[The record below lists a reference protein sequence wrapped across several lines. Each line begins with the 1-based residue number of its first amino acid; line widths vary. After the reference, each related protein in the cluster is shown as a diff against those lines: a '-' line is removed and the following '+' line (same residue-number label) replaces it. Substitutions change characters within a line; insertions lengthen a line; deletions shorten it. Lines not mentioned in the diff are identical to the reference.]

1 MRPYCAPTAQDSRS
15 SSLPAKLEFFNI
27 ITILF
32 LNPAA
37 ATPRLAALPRPNLP
51 TTDELDEIHE
61 PTNPLSQ
68 RQQRLQPLTPQPQ
81 SRPSSSSRSARTLRR
96 TPRLEAHSRTNVAGP
111 EGQSPTAQFAK
122 PAAPL
127 YPRDWPYSQSLEGS
141 NTAASSTQS
150 LLSSYWPKRTTRISK
165 YTANAIRYALEAVR
179 ADPEGSHPLIEGDKR
194 TRGTPK
200 PFTPDNVELNAS
212 MSDLAAGVSN
222 GRTQN
227 GGSRAT
233 VPAPFAGGDR
243 VRTPTDI
250 MRERRDREAR
260 KKAENERRQREQDEE
275 EQRRIQEEQ
284 QMEKDRMAATAGVA
298 QSGEGTSYRRSGGE
312 ARRSVIEPTTH
323 ETIER
328 KSGDRG
334 SGGSTRANITS
345 TTQPAVYTPSN
356 GRIEKPPAIA
366 PDDGAGAS
374 SFPQHRTRPRGAT
387 LSTGQPRPVEAKPR
401 QTPRAV
407 SAATAATG
415 GQKEYK
421 NASINATAW
430 TSQPRLDRGTAP
442 PGQSHPA
449 HDSTSGSQQRSTT
462 SSFPHAFERWETLS
476 SHWEGLISFWIRRLE
491 QNKDDL
497 DREPLNQ
504 QMARQV
510 TDLGAAGANLFLA
523 VVELQRLRAS
533 SERKFQR
540 WFFETRTEQER
551 FRESQSKFEQRIQE
565 ERSAATNAHADLSRI
580 QKERDA
586 VISQRKT
593 AEVLVREKNRELS
606 IAKEEA
612 RRAWEELGRRE
623 QEERD
628 RTLSLKKGQATSV
641 GGVHVVPMVQGGS
654 TNRTK
659 REDLGA
665 GAVPLQ
671 SAQTESPMDDEPG
684 YTTYDP
690 ARSET
695 DTDPFTEGGR
705 VNHPQGVRPDFDRP
719 LQSNATSQPHQQT
732 SNTSAAAVQAAR
744 TATSSG
750 PQQSNSQTRT
760 TPASSAPSGGTYL
773 NYRPDGAAPMPTQA
787 SSSSFY
793 QHEGSSLHGPEF
805 TSLQGQPRA
814 SEGDERSYVP
824 SVGDTLSE
832 EDYDL
837 DENGEIQRDAH
848 GHPILGRRG
857 PGSED
862 SDEYD
867 VQEQLDR
874 ERMYG
879 RSYGSGIA
887 GVEYGSGPP
896 AAPGR
901 QAPSAP
907 DYSGSGFGAG
917 WEALPRHHHPTRLS
931 DVLEEDE
938 RSRAT
943 PSRASR

>member
-1 MRPYCAPTAQDSRS
+1 M
-15 SSLPAKLEFFNI
+15 
-27 ITILF
+27 
-32 LNPAA
+32 
-37 ATPRLAALPRPNLP
+37 
-51 TTDELDEIHE
+51 
-61 PTNPLSQ
+61 
-68 RQQRLQPLTPQPQ
+68 
-81 SRPSSSSRSARTLRR
+81 
-96 TPRLEAHSRTNVAGP
+96 
-111 EGQSPTAQFAK
+111 
-122 PAAPL
+122 
-127 YPRDWPYSQSLEGS
+127 
-141 NTAASSTQS
+141 
-150 LLSSYWPKRTTRISK
+150 
-165 YTANAIRYALEAVR
+165 
-179 ADPEGSHPLIEGDKR
+179 IEGER
-194 TRGTPK
+194 PPRWTPK
-200 PFTPDNVELNAS
+200 PFTPDNIELNAS
-212 MSDLAAGVSN
+212 MSDLTFGVSN

-227 GGSRAT
+227 GGSRAA
-233 VPAPFAGGDR
+233 VPVPFAGGDR

-260 KKAENERRQREQDEE
+260 RKAESERRQREQDKE

-284 QMEKDRMAATAGVA
+284 QREQDRMADTAGVA
-298 QSGEGTSYRRSGGE
+298 QGGEGTSYRRSGGA
-312 ARRSVIEPTTH
+312 ARRSTVDPTSQ
-323 ETIER
+323 ELSER
-328 KSGDRG
+328 GPGDRG
-334 SGGSTRANITS
+334 SQGSTRADIPS

-356 GRIEKPPAIA
+356 GRSEKPSAIA
-366 PDDGAGAS
+366 LDDGAVAS
-374 SFPQHRTRPRGAT
+374 SVAQPRTRPRGT
-387 LSTGQPRPVEAKPR
+387 TVSTVQTKPVEAKPR

-407 SAATAATG
+407 SAAAAAAG

-421 NASINATAW
+421 NASVNATAG

-442 PGQSHPA
+442 TGQSQPA
-449 HDSTSGSQQRSTT
+449 QDSTSGSQQRSTS

-476 SHWEGLISFWIRRLE
+476 SHWEGLTSFWIHRLE

-510 TDLGAAGANLFLA
+510 TDLSAAGANLFHA

-540 WFFETRTEQER
+540 WFFETRAEQER
-551 FRESQSKFEQRIQE
+551 FRENQSKFEQRLQE

-586 VISQRKT
+586 AISQRKT
-593 AEVLVREKNRELS
+593 AETLVREKNRELS
-606 IAKEEA
+606 ITKEEA
-612 RRAWEELGRRE
+612 RRAWEELGRRV

-628 RTLSLKKGQATSV
+628 RTLSLKSGQATTV

-654 TNRTK
+654 TNRTTT
-659 REDLGA
+659 RDGPNAGA
-665 GAVPLQ
+665 GAIPSQ
-671 SAQTESPMDDEPG
+671 SAQIESPTDDEPG

-705 VNHPQGVRPDFDRP
+705 VNLPQGVLSDVDRP

-732 SNTSAAAVQAAR
+732 SNTSAAAIQASL

-773 NYRPDGAAPMPTQA
+773 NYRPEGSAPTTTQA
-787 SSSSFY
+787 GSSSFY
-793 QHEGSSLHGPEF
+793 QHEGTSLHGPEF
-805 TSLQGQPRA
+805 TSLQGQPPI

-867 VQEQLDR
+867 VQDQLDR

-879 RSYGSGIA
+879 RNYGSGTA

-896 AAPGR
+896 AGSGR
-901 QAPSAP
+901 QASTAP

-943 PSRASR
+943 PSRASQNSRGMR

>member
-1 MRPYCAPTAQDSRS
+1 
-15 SSLPAKLEFFNI
+15 
-27 ITILF
+27 
-32 LNPAA
+32 
-37 ATPRLAALPRPNLP
+37 
-51 TTDELDEIHE
+51 
-61 PTNPLSQ
+61 
-68 RQQRLQPLTPQPQ
+68 
-81 SRPSSSSRSARTLRR
+81 
-96 TPRLEAHSRTNVAGP
+96 
-111 EGQSPTAQFAK
+111 
-122 PAAPL
+122 
-127 YPRDWPYSQSLEGS
+127 
-141 NTAASSTQS
+141 
-150 LLSSYWPKRTTRISK
+150 
-165 YTANAIRYALEAVR
+165 
-179 ADPEGSHPLIEGDKR
+179 
-194 TRGTPK
+194 
-200 PFTPDNVELNAS
+200 

-227 GGSRAT
+227 GGSRAA
-233 VPAPFAGGDR
+233 VPVPFAGGDR

-260 KKAENERRQREQDEE
+260 KKAESERRQREQDEE
-275 EQRRIQEEQ
+275 EQQRIQDD
-284 QMEKDRMAATAGVA
+284 KPLAATAGVA
-298 QSGEGTSYRRSGGE
+298 QSGEGTSNRRSGG
-312 ARRSVIEPTTH
+312 AIRRSTVESTPK
-323 ETIER
+323 ETSER
-328 KSGDRG
+328 RSGDRG
-334 SGGSTRANITS
+334 SGGSTRANIAS
-345 TTQPAVYTPSN
+345 TTQPAVYAPSN
-356 GRIEKPPAIA
+356 GRAEKSSAIA
-366 PDDGAGAS
+366 PDDGAGVS
-374 SFPQHRTRPRGAT
+374 SVPQPRARPRGAT
-387 LSTGQPRPVEAKPR
+387 LSTGQPRPVDGKPR
-401 QTPRAV
+401 LTPRAV
-407 SAATAATG
+407 SVAAPATI

-421 NASINATAW
+421 DTSINATAG
-430 TSQPRLDRGTAP
+430 TSQLRLDRGTAP
-442 PGQSHPA
+442 PGQSQPA
-449 HDSTSGSQQRSTT
+449 QDSTSGSQQRSTT

-476 SHWEGLISFWIRRLE
+476 SHWEGLTSFWIHRLA

-510 TDLGAAGANLFLA
+510 TDLSAAGANLFHA

-540 WFFETRTEQER
+540 WFFETRAEQER
-551 FRESQSKFEQRIQE
+551 FRENQSKFEQRIQE
-565 ERSAATNAHADLSRI
+565 ERSAATNAQADLSRI

-586 VISQRKT
+586 AISQRMT

-628 RTLSLKKGQATSV
+628 RTLLLKKGQATSV
-641 GGVHVVPMVQGGS
+641 GGVHVVPIVQGGS
-654 TNRTK
+654 TNRPATTDDPGPGSIPS
-659 REDLGA
+659 R
-665 GAVPLQ
+665 
-671 SAQTESPMDDEPG
+671 SAAIESPTDDEPG

-705 VNHPQGVRPDFDRP
+705 VNLPQGVRPEVDRP
-719 LQSNATSQPHQQT
+719 LQSNATSQSYQQT

-750 PQQSNSQTRT
+750 PQQSSTQART

-773 NYRPDGAAPMPTQA
+773 NYRPEGSAPITTQA
-787 SSSSFY
+787 GSSSFY
-793 QHEGSSLHGPEF
+793 QHEGTSLHGPDF
-805 TSLQGQPRA
+805 TSLQGQPRI

-824 SVGDTLSE
+824 SVGGTLSE

-837 DENGEIQRDAH
+837 DENGEIQRDAQ

-862 SDEYD
+862 SDEFD

-874 ERMYG
+874 ERMYH

-901 QAPSAP
+901 QESSAP

-943 PSRASR
+943 PSRASQNSRGMR

>member
-1 MRPYCAPTAQDSRS
+1 
-15 SSLPAKLEFFNI
+15 
-27 ITILF
+27 
-32 LNPAA
+32 
-37 ATPRLAALPRPNLP
+37 
-51 TTDELDEIHE
+51 
-61 PTNPLSQ
+61 
-68 RQQRLQPLTPQPQ
+68 
-81 SRPSSSSRSARTLRR
+81 
-96 TPRLEAHSRTNVAGP
+96 
-111 EGQSPTAQFAK
+111 
-122 PAAPL
+122 
-127 YPRDWPYSQSLEGS
+127 
-141 NTAASSTQS
+141 
-150 LLSSYWPKRTTRISK
+150 
-165 YTANAIRYALEAVR
+165 
-179 ADPEGSHPLIEGDKR
+179 
-194 TRGTPK
+194 
-200 PFTPDNVELNAS
+200 
-212 MSDLAAGVSN
+212 MSDLAPGVSN

-227 GGSRAT
+227 GGSRSA
-233 VPAPFAGGDR
+233 VPVPFAGGDR

-260 KKAENERRQREQDEE
+260 KKAESDRRQREQEEE
-275 EQRRIQEEQ
+275 EQRRIQDEQ
-284 QMEKDRMAATAGVA
+284 QSEQDRMAATAGVA
-298 QSGEGTSYRRSGGE
+298 QSGEGTSYRRSGGA
-312 ARRSVIEPTTH
+312 ARRSTVEPPPQ
-323 ETIER
+323 ETSER
-328 KSGDRG
+328 RSGDRG
-334 SGGSTRANITS
+334 SGGSTKANITS
-345 TTQPAVYTPSN
+345 TTQPAVYAPSN
-356 GRIEKPPAIA
+356 GRAEKPSAIV
-366 PDDGAGAS
+366 PDDGAGVS
-374 SFPQHRTRPRGAT
+374 SVPQPRTRPRGAT
-387 LSTGQPRPVEAKPR
+387 LSTGQPRPVDAKPR

-407 SAATAATG
+407 SAAAAAAS

-421 NASINATAW
+421 NASVNATAG
-430 TSQPRLDRGTAP
+430 TSQLRLDRGTAP
-442 PGQSHPA
+442 PSQSQPA
-449 HDSTSGSQQRSTT
+449 QDSTSGSQQRSTT

-476 SHWEGLISFWIRRLE
+476 SHWEGLTSFWIHRLE

-510 TDLGAAGANLFLA
+510 TDLSAAGANLFHA

-540 WFFETRTEQER
+540 WFFETRAEQER
-551 FRESQSKFEQRIQE
+551 FRENQSKFEQRIQE

-580 QKERDA
+580 QKERDTA
-586 VISQRKT
+586 ISQRKT
-593 AEVLVREKNRELS
+593 ADILVREKNRELS

-628 RTLSLKKGQATSV
+628 RTLSLKKGLATSV

-654 TNRTK
+654 TNRPAT
-659 REDLGA
+659 REGPGA
-665 GAVPLQ
+665 DSGTTR
-671 SAQTESPMDDEPG
+671 SARIDSPTDDEPG

-705 VNHPQGVRPDFDRP
+705 VNLSQGIRSEVDRP
-719 LQSNATSQPHQQT
+719 LQSNATSQYQQT
-732 SNTSAAAVQAAR
+732 SNTSSAAVQAAR

-750 PQQSNSQTRT
+750 PQQSNPQTT
-760 TPASSAPSGGTYL
+760 TMPPPSAPSGGTYL
-773 NYRPDGAAPMPTQA
+773 NYRPEGSAITTTQA
-787 SSSSFY
+787 GPPSFY
-793 QHEGSSLHGPEF
+793 QHEGTSLHGPDF
-805 TSLQGQPRA
+805 TSLHGQPRV

-867 VQEQLDR
+867 IQEQLDR

-901 QAPSAP
+901 QEPSAP

-943 PSRASR
+943 PSRASQNSRGMR

>member
-1 MRPYCAPTAQDSRS
+1 M
-15 SSLPAKLEFFNI
+15 
-27 ITILF
+27 
-32 LNPAA
+32 
-37 ATPRLAALPRPNLP
+37 ATLLRLSIPS
-51 TTDELDEIHE
+51 TDEPYEIHE
-61 PTNPLSQ
+61 STDPLLQ
-68 RQQRLQPLTPQPQ
+68 RQQRQQSLSQQPQ
-81 SRPSSSSRSARTLRR
+81 SQPSSSSGSAPTLRR
-96 TPRLEAHSRTNVAGP
+96 TPRLEPRNRNLIAAEQDN
-111 EGQSPTAQFAK
+111 QSSKARFANR
-122 PAAPL
+122 AAPP
-127 YPRDWPYSQSLEGS
+127 YPRDLPYSQSLEDS

-179 ADPEGSHPLIEGDKR
+179 ADPEGLHPVIEGDER
-194 TRGTPK
+194 QRWTPRS
-200 PFTPDNVELNAS
+200 FTTDNVELTAS

-227 GGSRAT
+227 GGSPAA
-233 VPAPFAGGDR
+233 VPVPFAGGDR

-260 KKAENERRQREQDEE
+260 KKAESERRQREQDEE
-275 EQRRIQEEQ
+275 EQRRRDEEEQ
-284 QMEKDRMAATAGVA
+284 QLEPDRMAAAAGVVP
-298 QSGEGTSYRRSGGE
+298 SGEGTSHRKSGGGA
-312 ARRSVIEPTTH
+312 ARRSVVDPIPPE
-323 ETIER
+323 ISER
-328 KSGDRG
+328 RTGDRG
-334 SGGSTRANITS
+334 SGGSSRAPVPS
-345 TTQPAVYTPSN
+345 TAQPAVYAPSN
-356 GRIEKPPAIA
+356 GQSSKLPANA
-366 PDDGAGAS
+366 PDDGAGVS
-374 SFPQHRTRPRGAT
+374 NIPQPRTRPRGVSA
-387 LSTGQPRPVEAKPR
+387 GQPRPVEAKLR

-407 SAATAATG
+407 SAAAAAAS
-415 GQKEYK
+415 GQKEIR
-421 NASINATAW
+421 NVSVNATAG
-430 TSQPRLDRGTAP
+430 TSQKQLDRGTAP
-442 PGQSHPA
+442 PGQSQPA
-449 HDSTSGSQQRSTT
+449 QDSTSGSQQRSTT

-476 SHWEGLISFWIRRLE
+476 SHWEGLTSFWIRRLE

-510 TDLGAAGANLFLA
+510 TDLSAAGANLFHA

-540 WFFETRTEQER
+540 WFFETRAEQER
-551 FRESQSKFEQRIQE
+551 FRENQSKFEQRIQE
-565 ERSAATNAHADLSRI
+565 ERSTATNAHANLSRI

-586 VISQRKT
+586 AISQRKT

-628 RTLSLKKGQATSV
+628 RTLSLKKGLATII

-654 TNRTK
+654 THRPAA
-659 REDLGA
+659 REGPGA
-665 GAVPLQ
+665 GSNPSR
-671 SAQTESPMDDEPG
+671 SAHIESPTEDEPG

-705 VNHPQGVRPDFDRP
+705 VSHPQSSEVDRS
-719 LQSNATSQPHQQT
+719 LQPNATSQPYQQT
-732 SNTSAAAVQAAR
+732 SNTSTATVQAAQ

-750 PQQSNSQTRT
+750 AQQSNAQTRA
-760 TPASSAPSGGTYL
+760 TPASSAQSGGTYL
-773 NYRPDGAAPMPTQA
+773 NYRPEGSAPITTQA
-787 SSSSFY
+787 GSSSFY
-793 QHEGSSLHGPEF
+793 QHEGTSLHGPEF
-805 TSLQGQPRA
+805 TSLHGQPRV

-887 GVEYGSGPP
+887 GVEYGPGPP

-901 QAPSAP
+901 QESSGP

-943 PSRASR
+943 PSRASQNSRGMR

>member
-1 MRPYCAPTAQDSRS
+1 
-15 SSLPAKLEFFNI
+15 
-27 ITILF
+27 
-32 LNPAA
+32 
-37 ATPRLAALPRPNLP
+37 
-51 TTDELDEIHE
+51 
-61 PTNPLSQ
+61 
-68 RQQRLQPLTPQPQ
+68 
-81 SRPSSSSRSARTLRR
+81 
-96 TPRLEAHSRTNVAGP
+96 
-111 EGQSPTAQFAK
+111 
-122 PAAPL
+122 
-127 YPRDWPYSQSLEGS
+127 
-141 NTAASSTQS
+141 
-150 LLSSYWPKRTTRISK
+150 
-165 YTANAIRYALEAVR
+165 
-179 ADPEGSHPLIEGDKR
+179 
-194 TRGTPK
+194 
-200 PFTPDNVELNAS
+200 
-212 MSDLAAGVSN
+212 MSDLAAGVGN

-227 GGSRAT
+227 GGSRAA
-233 VPAPFAGGDR
+233 VPVPFAGGDR
-243 VRTPTDI
+243 VRTPTEVL
-250 MRERRDREAR
+250 RERNNREAR
-260 KKAENERRQREQDEE
+260 KKAESERQQRERDEE

-284 QMEKDRMAATAGVA
+284 KLEQDRMVATAGVA
-298 QSGEGTSYRRSGGE
+298 QSGEGTTYRRSGGA
-312 ARRSVIEPTTH
+312 ARRSTAEPTPQ
-323 ETIER
+323 EISER
-328 KSGDRG
+328 RSGERG
-334 SGGSTRANITS
+334 SGGSTRAAMPS
-345 TTQPAVYTPSN
+345 TTQPAVYAPSN
-356 GRIEKPPAIA
+356 GRSEKPSAMA
-366 PDDGAGAS
+366 QDEGAGVS
-374 SFPQHRTRPRGAT
+374 SVPQPKTRPRGAT

-407 SAATAATG
+407 SAAAAAAG

-421 NASINATAW
+421 NASVNATAG
-430 TSQPRLDRGTAP
+430 TSQLRLDRGIAP
-442 PGQSHPA
+442 PGQSQPA
-449 HDSTSGSQQRSTT
+449 QDSTSGSQQRSTT

-476 SHWEGLISFWIRRLE
+476 SHWEGLTSFWIRRLE

-510 TDLGAAGANLFLA
+510 TDLSAAGANLFHA

-540 WFFETRTEQER
+540 WFFETRAEQER
-551 FRESQSKFEQRIQE
+551 FRENQSKFEQRIQE
-565 ERSAATNAHADLSRI
+565 ERSAATNAHADLARL

-586 VISQRKT
+586 AISQRKT
-593 AEVLVREKNRELS
+593 AEILVREKNRELS

-628 RTLSLKKGQATSV
+628 RTLSLKKGLATSV

-654 TNRTK
+654 ANRPTT
-659 REDLGA
+659 REGTGA
-665 GAVPLQ
+665 GSNPTR
-671 SAQTESPMDDEPG
+671 SANIESPTDDEPG
-684 YTTYDP
+684 YTTYDA

-705 VNHPQGVRPDFDRP
+705 VSNPQSIRPEVDRS
-719 LQSNATSQPHQQT
+719 LQPNAMSQSYQQSSNL
-732 SNTSAAAVQAAR
+732 SAPTVQAAR

-750 PQQSNSQTRT
+750 AQQSNAQTRT
-760 TPASSAPSGGTYL
+760 TPASSTPSGGTYL
-773 NYRPDGAAPMPTQA
+773 NYRPEGSGPITTQA
-787 SSSSFY
+787 GSSSFY
-793 QHEGSSLHGPEF
+793 QHEGTSLHGAEF
-805 TSLQGQPRA
+805 TSLQGLPRV
-814 SEGDERSYVP
+814 SEGDEHSYVP

-848 GHPILGRRG
+848 GRPILGRRG
-857 PGSED
+857 PASED

-901 QAPSAP
+901 QESSAP

-943 PSRASR
+943 PSRASQNSRGVR

>member
-1 MRPYCAPTAQDSRS
+1 
-15 SSLPAKLEFFNI
+15 
-27 ITILF
+27 
-32 LNPAA
+32 
-37 ATPRLAALPRPNLP
+37 
-51 TTDELDEIHE
+51 
-61 PTNPLSQ
+61 
-68 RQQRLQPLTPQPQ
+68 
-81 SRPSSSSRSARTLRR
+81 
-96 TPRLEAHSRTNVAGP
+96 
-111 EGQSPTAQFAK
+111 
-122 PAAPL
+122 
-127 YPRDWPYSQSLEGS
+127 
-141 NTAASSTQS
+141 
-150 LLSSYWPKRTTRISK
+150 
-165 YTANAIRYALEAVR
+165 
-179 ADPEGSHPLIEGDKR
+179 
-194 TRGTPK
+194 
-200 PFTPDNVELNAS
+200 
-212 MSDLAAGVSN
+212 MSDLALGVSN

-227 GGSRAT
+227 GGSRSA
-233 VPAPFAGGDR
+233 VPVPFAGGDR

-260 KKAENERRQREQDEE
+260 RKAESDRRQREQEE
-275 EQRRIQEEQ
+275 EQQRRIQEEQ
-284 QMEKDRMAATAGVA
+284 QSEQDRIAATAGVA
-298 QSGEGTSYRRSGGE
+298 QSGEGTSYRRSGG
-312 ARRSVIEPTTH
+312 AVRRSAVEPLPQDTS
-323 ETIER
+323 ER
-328 KSGDRG
+328 RSGDRG

-345 TTQPAVYTPSN
+345 TTQPAVYAPSN
-356 GRIEKPPAIA
+356 GRGEKPSASV
-366 PDDGAGAS
+366 PDDAAGLS
-374 SFPQHRTRPRGAT
+374 SVSQLRTRPRGAT
-387 LSTGQPRPVEAKPR
+387 STGQPRPADAKPR

-407 SAATAATG
+407 SAAAAAAS
-415 GQKEYK
+415 GQKDK
-421 NASINATAW
+421 NASINATAG
-430 TSQPRLDRGTAP
+430 TSQLRLDRGNAP
-442 PGQSHPA
+442 PGQSQPA
-449 HDSTSGSQQRSTT
+449 QDSTSGSQQRSTT

-476 SHWEGLISFWIRRLE
+476 SHWEGLTSFWIRRLE

-510 TDLGAAGANLFLA
+510 TDLSAAGANLFHA

-540 WFFETRTEQER
+540 WFFETRAEQER
-551 FRESQSKFEQRIQE
+551 FRENQSKFEQRIQE

-580 QKERDA
+580 QKERDTA
-586 VISQRKT
+586 ISQRKT
-593 AEVLVREKNRELS
+593 ADILVREKNRELS

-628 RTLSLKKGQATSV
+628 RTLSLKKGLATSV

-654 TNRTK
+654 TNRPAT
-659 REDLGA
+659 REGLGA
-665 GAVPLQ
+665 DSVATR
-671 SAQTESPMDDEPG
+671 SARIDSPTDDDPG

-695 DTDPFTEGGR
+695 DTDPFTEGSR
-705 VNHPQGVRPDFDRP
+705 VNLPQGIRPEVDRP
-719 LQSNATSQPHQQT
+719 SQSNATPQHQQT
-732 SNTSAAAVQAAR
+732 SNTSAAAVQAGR

-750 PQQSNSQTRT
+750 AQQSNTQIT
-760 TPASSAPSGGTYL
+760 TMPASSALSGGTYL
-773 NYRPDGAAPMPTQA
+773 NYRPEGSATTMTQA
-787 SSSSFY
+787 GTPSFY
-793 QHEGSSLHGPEF
+793 QHEGTSLHGPEF
-805 TSLQGQPRA
+805 TSLHGQPRV
-814 SEGDERSYVP
+814 SEGDERSYVQ

-837 DENGEIQRDAH
+837 DENGEVQRDAH
-848 GHPILGRRG
+848 GHPVLGRRG

-867 VQEQLDR
+867 IQEQLDR

-901 QAPSAP
+901 QESSGP

-943 PSRASR
+943 PSRASQNSRGVR

>member
-1 MRPYCAPTAQDSRS
+1 
-15 SSLPAKLEFFNI
+15 
-27 ITILF
+27 
-32 LNPAA
+32 
-37 ATPRLAALPRPNLP
+37 
-51 TTDELDEIHE
+51 
-61 PTNPLSQ
+61 
-68 RQQRLQPLTPQPQ
+68 
-81 SRPSSSSRSARTLRR
+81 
-96 TPRLEAHSRTNVAGP
+96 
-111 EGQSPTAQFAK
+111 
-122 PAAPL
+122 
-127 YPRDWPYSQSLEGS
+127 
-141 NTAASSTQS
+141 
-150 LLSSYWPKRTTRISK
+150 
-165 YTANAIRYALEAVR
+165 
-179 ADPEGSHPLIEGDKR
+179 
-194 TRGTPK
+194 
-200 PFTPDNVELNAS
+200 

-227 GGSRAT
+227 GGSRAA
-233 VPAPFAGGDR
+233 VPVPFAGGDR

-260 KKAENERRQREQDEE
+260 KKAESERRQREQDEE

-284 QMEKDRMAATAGVA
+284 QLDQERVAATAGVA
-298 QSGEGTSYRRSGGE
+298 QSGEGTSYRRSGGGV
-312 ARRSVIEPTTH
+312 RRSTVDPTPQ
-323 ETIER
+323 ETSER
-328 KSGDRG
+328 RQGDRG
-334 SGGSTRANITS
+334 SGGSTRANIPS
-345 TTQPAVYTPSN
+345 TTQPAVYAPSN
-356 GRIEKPPAIA
+356 GRVEKSSVIP
-366 PDDGAGAS
+366 PDDGAGIS
-374 SFPQHRTRPRGAT
+374 SVSQPRTRPRGAT
-387 LSTGQPRPVEAKPR
+387 LSAGQPRPVEAKPR

-407 SAATAATG
+407 SAAAAAAG
-415 GQKEYK
+415 GQKELK
-421 NASINATAW
+421 NTSVNATAG
-430 TSQPRLDRGTAP
+430 TSQPRMDRVTAP
-442 PGQSHPA
+442 PAQSHPA
-449 HDSTSGSQQRSTT
+449 QDSTSGSQQRSTA

-476 SHWEGLISFWIRRLE
+476 SHWEGLTSFWIHRLE

-510 TDLGAAGANLFLA
+510 TDLSAAGANLFHA

-540 WFFETRTEQER
+540 WFFETRAEQER
-551 FRESQSKFEQRIQE
+551 FRENQSKFEQRIQE

-586 VISQRKT
+586 AISQRKT
-593 AEVLVREKNRELS
+593 AEILVREKNRELS

-641 GGVHVVPMVQGGS
+641 GGVHVVPMVQGS
-654 TNRTK
+654 TNRPAT
-659 REDLGA
+659 REGPGA
-665 GAVPLQ
+665 DPIPSR
-671 SAQTESPMDDEPG
+671 SAHIESPDDEQG

-705 VNHPQGVRPDFDRP
+705 VNLPQGVRPEVDRP
-719 LQSNATSQPHQQT
+719 LQSNAASHRDQQT

-750 PQQSNSQTRT
+750 PQRSNSQTRT

-773 NYRPDGAAPMPTQA
+773 NYRPEGSVPITTQA
-787 SSSSFY
+787 GSSSFY
-793 QHEGSSLHGPEF
+793 QHEGTSLHGPEF
-805 TSLQGQPRA
+805 TALQGQPRV

-832 EDYDL
+832 EEYDL
-837 DENGEIQRDAH
+837 DENSEIQRDAH
-848 GHPILGRRG
+848 GRPIPGRRG

-901 QAPSAP
+901 QESSAP
-907 DYSGSGFGAG
+907 DYSGTSFGAG

-943 PSRASR
+943 PSRASQR

>member
-1 MRPYCAPTAQDSRS
+1 
-15 SSLPAKLEFFNI
+15 
-27 ITILF
+27 
-32 LNPAA
+32 
-37 ATPRLAALPRPNLP
+37 
-51 TTDELDEIHE
+51 
-61 PTNPLSQ
+61 
-68 RQQRLQPLTPQPQ
+68 
-81 SRPSSSSRSARTLRR
+81 
-96 TPRLEAHSRTNVAGP
+96 
-111 EGQSPTAQFAK
+111 
-122 PAAPL
+122 
-127 YPRDWPYSQSLEGS
+127 
-141 NTAASSTQS
+141 
-150 LLSSYWPKRTTRISK
+150 
-165 YTANAIRYALEAVR
+165 
-179 ADPEGSHPLIEGDKR
+179 
-194 TRGTPK
+194 
-200 PFTPDNVELNAS
+200 
-212 MSDLAAGVSN
+212 MSDLAPGVSN

-227 GGSRAT
+227 GESRSAIP
-233 VPAPFAGGDR
+233 VPFAGGDR

-260 KKAENERRQREQDEE
+260 RKAESDRRQREQEEE

-284 QMEKDRMAATAGVA
+284 QSEQDRMAATAGVA
-298 QSGEGTSYRRSGGE
+298 QNVEGSSYRRSGG
-312 ARRSVIEPTTH
+312 AVRRSTIEPTPL
-323 ETIER
+323 ETSER
-328 KSGDRG
+328 RSGDRG

-345 TTQPAVYTPSN
+345 ATQPAVYAPSN
-356 GRIEKPPAIA
+356 GRSEKPSAIV
-366 PDDGAGAS
+366 PDDGAGVS
-374 SFPQHRTRPRGAT
+374 SAPQPRTRPRGAT
-387 LSTGQPRPVEAKPR
+387 VSTGQPRPVDAKPR

-407 SAATAATG
+407 SAAAAAAS

-421 NASINATAW
+421 NALTNATAG
-430 TSQPRLDRGTAP
+430 TSQLRLDRGTAG
-442 PGQSHPA
+442 PGQSQPA
-449 HDSTSGSQQRSTT
+449 QDSTSGSQQRSTT

-476 SHWEGLISFWIRRLE
+476 SHWEGLTSFWIRRLE
-491 QNKDDL
+491 QNKDAL

-510 TDLGAAGANLFLA
+510 TDLAAAGANLFLA

-540 WFFETRTEQER
+540 WFFETRAEQER
-551 FRESQSKFEQRIQE
+551 FRENQGKFEQRIQE

-586 VISQRKT
+586 AIAQRKT
-593 AEVLVREKNRELS
+593 AEILVREKNRELS

-628 RTLSLKKGQATSV
+628 RTSSLKKGLATSV

-654 TNRTK
+654 TNRPAT
-659 REDLGA
+659 RDPGA
-665 GAVPLQ
+665 DTVTTR
-671 SAQTESPMDDEPG
+671 SARIESPTDDEPG

-705 VNHPQGVRPDFDRP
+705 VNLPQGIRPEVDRP
-719 LQSNATSQPHQQT
+719 LQSNATSQYQQT
-732 SNTSAAAVQAAR
+732 SDTSTAAAQAAR

-750 PQQSNSQTRT
+750 PQQSNPQTT
-760 TPASSAPSGGTYL
+760 TMPASSAPSGGTYL
-773 NYRPDGAAPMPTQA
+773 NYRPERSATTTTQA
-787 SSSSFY
+787 GTSSFY
-793 QHEGSSLHGPEF
+793 QHEGTSLHGPEF
-805 TSLQGQPRA
+805 TSLHGQPRV

-896 AAPGR
+896 AASGR
-901 QAPSAP
+901 QESSAP
-907 DYSGSGFGAG
+907 DYSGTGFGAG

-943 PSRASR
+943 PSRASQNSRGMR

>member
-1 MRPYCAPTAQDSRS
+1 M
-15 SSLPAKLEFFNI
+15 
-27 ITILF
+27 
-32 LNPAA
+32 
-37 ATPRLAALPRPNLP
+37 AALPRPNLS
-51 TTDELDEIHE
+51 TTDELYEISE
-61 PTNPLSQ
+61 FTNPTPQ
-68 RQQRLQPLTPQPQ
+68 RQQRQQPLSQPSQ
-81 SRPSSSSRSARTLRR
+81 PRPSSSSGSTHILRR
-96 TPRLEAHSRTNVAGP
+96 TPRLEPRSRTPIVAA
-111 EGQSPTAQFAK
+111 EQKGQNSAV
-122 PAAPL
+122 PL
-127 YPRDWPYSQSLEGS
+127 YIRDWPYSQSVEGS
-141 NTAASSTQS
+141 ATPASSTQS
-150 LLSSYWPKRTTRISK
+150 LLSPYWPKRTTRISK
-165 YTANAIRYALEAVR
+165 HTANAIRYALEAVR

-194 TRGTPK
+194 PRWIPK
-200 PFTPDNVELNAS
+200 PFTPDNVELAAS
-212 MSDLAAGVSN
+212 MSDSAAGVSN

-227 GGSRAT
+227 GGSRAA
-233 VPAPFAGGDR
+233 VPVPFAGGDR

-260 KKAENERRQREQDEE
+260 RKAESERRQREQDEE
-275 EQRRIQEEQ
+275 EQRRVQEEQ
-284 QMEKDRMAATAGVA
+284 QLEQDKLAATAGVA
-298 QSGEGTSYRRSGGE
+298 QSVEGPSYRRAGK
-312 ARRSVIEPTTH
+312 ARRSTGEATAQGTN
-323 ETIER
+323 ER
-328 KSGDRG
+328 RPGERG
-334 SGGSTRANITS
+334 SGGITTANIS
-345 TTQPAVYTPSN
+345 SIAQPKVYEPSN
-356 GRIEKPPAIA
+356 GRVEKPSVVA
-366 PDDGAGAS
+366 PDEGAS
-374 SFPQHRTRPRGAT
+374 SVPQPKTRPREAT
-387 LSTGQPRPVEAKPR
+387 TSTLTGQPRPVEAKSR
-401 QTPRAV
+401 QTPRAFSGPAAV
-407 SAATAATG
+407 PSGQREHKTASVNATAA
-415 GQKEYK
+415 
-421 NASINATAW
+421 
-430 TSQPRLDRGTAP
+430 TSQPRLDRGAAP
-442 PGQSHPA
+442 PGQSQPA
-449 HDSTSGSQQRSTT
+449 QDSTGSSQQRSTT

-476 SHWEGLISFWIRRLE
+476 SHWEGLTSFWIRRLE

-510 TDLGAAGANLFLA
+510 TDLSAAGANLFHA

-540 WFFETRTEQER
+540 WFFETRAEQER
-551 FRESQSKFEQRIQE
+551 FRENQSKFEQRIQE
-565 ERSAATNAHADLSRI
+565 ERSAATNAHADLSRV

-586 VISQRKT
+586 AISQRKT
-593 AEVLVREKNRELS
+593 AEILVREKNRELS

-628 RTLSLKKGQATSV
+628 RTLSLKKGLATSV
-641 GGVHVVPMVQGGS
+641 GGVHVVPMVQGAS
-654 TNRTK
+654 ANRPAT
-659 REDLGA
+659 REGPGA
-665 GAVPLQ
+665 GPNLTQAAHL
-671 SAQTESPMDDEPG
+671 ESPSDDEPG
-684 YTTYDP
+684 YTTYDA

-705 VNHPQGVRPDFDRP
+705 ASLPQNVRTEADRS
-719 LQSNATSQPHQQT
+719 LLSNATSQPYQQT
-732 SNTSAAAVQAAR
+732 SNTSTATVQATR

-750 PQQSNSQTRT
+750 PQQSNAPTRT
-760 TPASSAPSGGTYL
+760 TPASSAITGGTYL
-773 NYRPDGAAPMPTQA
+773 NYRPEGSAPTTTQ
-787 SSSSFY
+787 SGSSSFY
-793 QHEGSSLHGPEF
+793 QHEGTSLHGPEF
-805 TSLQGQPRA
+805 ASLQGQPRV
-814 SEGDERSYVP
+814 SEGDEHSYVP

-887 GVEYGSGPP
+887 GIEYGSGPP

-901 QAPSAP
+901 QESSAP
-907 DYSGSGFGAG
+907 DYSGTGFGTG

-943 PSRASR
+943 PSRASQNSRSMR

>member
-1 MRPYCAPTAQDSRS
+1 
-15 SSLPAKLEFFNI
+15 
-27 ITILF
+27 
-32 LNPAA
+32 
-37 ATPRLAALPRPNLP
+37 
-51 TTDELDEIHE
+51 
-61 PTNPLSQ
+61 
-68 RQQRLQPLTPQPQ
+68 
-81 SRPSSSSRSARTLRR
+81 
-96 TPRLEAHSRTNVAGP
+96 
-111 EGQSPTAQFAK
+111 
-122 PAAPL
+122 
-127 YPRDWPYSQSLEGS
+127 
-141 NTAASSTQS
+141 
-150 LLSSYWPKRTTRISK
+150 
-165 YTANAIRYALEAVR
+165 
-179 ADPEGSHPLIEGDKR
+179 
-194 TRGTPK
+194 
-200 PFTPDNVELNAS
+200 
-212 MSDLAAGVSN
+212 MSDLPAGVSN

-227 GGSRAT
+227 GGSRAA
-233 VPAPFAGGDR
+233 VPVPFAGGDR

-284 QMEKDRMAATAGVA
+284 KAEQDRIVATAGVA
-298 QSGEGTSYRRSGGE
+298 PSGEGTGYRRSEGA
-312 ARRSVIEPTTH
+312 ARRSKVDPTLQ
-323 ETIER
+323 ETSER
-328 KSGDRG
+328 KPGERG
-334 SGGSTRANITS
+334 SGGSTRATMPS
-345 TTQPAVYTPSN
+345 TTQPAVYAPSN
-356 GRIEKPPAIA
+356 GRAEKPPAIA
-366 PDDGAGAS
+366 PDDSAGVS
-374 SFPQHRTRPRGAT
+374 SIPQPRTRPRVISA
-387 LSTGQPRPVEAKPR
+387 GQPRPVEAKPR

-407 SAATAATG
+407 SAAAAAAS

-421 NASINATAW
+421 NAPVNATAG
-430 TSQPRLDRGTAP
+430 TSQSRLDRGAAP
-442 PGQSHPA
+442 PGQSQPA
-449 HDSTSGSQQRSTT
+449 QDSISGSQQRSTT

-476 SHWEGLISFWIRRLE
+476 SHWEGLTSFWIRRLE

-510 TDLGAAGANLFLA
+510 TDLSAAGANLFHA

-540 WFFETRTEQER
+540 WFFETRAEQER
-551 FRESQSKFEQRIQE
+551 FRENQTKFEQRIQE

-586 VISQRKT
+586 AISQRKT
-593 AEVLVREKNRELS
+593 AEILVREKNRELS

-628 RTLSLKKGQATSV
+628 RTYSLKKGLATSV
-641 GGVHVVPMVQGGS
+641 GGVHVVPMVQGAS
-654 TNRTK
+654 TNRPVT
-659 REDLGA
+659 REGPGA
-665 GAVPLQ
+665 GSNPTRAGNI
-671 SAQTESPMDDEPG
+671 ESPTDDEPG
-684 YTTYDP
+684 YTTYD
-690 ARSET
+690 ATRSET

-705 VNHPQGVRPDFDRP
+705 STLPQSVRPEVDRP
-719 LQSNATSQPHQQT
+719 LQSNATSQPYQQT
-732 SNTSAAAVQAAR
+732 SNTSGAAVQASR
-744 TATSSG
+744 TATSTG
-750 PQQSNSQTRT
+750 PQQSNSQTRSI
-760 TPASSAPSGGTYL
+760 PASSALTGGTYL
-773 NYRPDGAAPMPTQA
+773 NYRPEGSAPITTQA
-787 SSSSFY
+787 GSSSFY
-793 QHEGSSLHGPEF
+793 QHEGTSLHGPDF
-805 TSLQGQPRA
+805 TSLQGQARV

-857 PGSED
+857 PGSEE

-901 QAPSAP
+901 QESSAA
-907 DYSGSGFGAG
+907 DYTGSGFGAG

-943 PSRASR
+943 PSRASQNSRMR

>member
-1 MRPYCAPTAQDSRS
+1 
-15 SSLPAKLEFFNI
+15 
-27 ITILF
+27 
-32 LNPAA
+32 
-37 ATPRLAALPRPNLP
+37 
-51 TTDELDEIHE
+51 
-61 PTNPLSQ
+61 
-68 RQQRLQPLTPQPQ
+68 
-81 SRPSSSSRSARTLRR
+81 
-96 TPRLEAHSRTNVAGP
+96 
-111 EGQSPTAQFAK
+111 
-122 PAAPL
+122 
-127 YPRDWPYSQSLEGS
+127 
-141 NTAASSTQS
+141 
-150 LLSSYWPKRTTRISK
+150 
-165 YTANAIRYALEAVR
+165 
-179 ADPEGSHPLIEGDKR
+179 
-194 TRGTPK
+194 
-200 PFTPDNVELNAS
+200 
-212 MSDLAAGVSN
+212 MSDLTVGVSN

-227 GGSRAT
+227 GGSRAA
-233 VPAPFAGGDR
+233 VPVPFAGGER

-260 KKAENERRQREQDEE
+260 KKAESERRQREQDKD

-284 QMEKDRMAATAGVA
+284 QVEQDTAGVA
-298 QSGEGTSYRRSGGE
+298 QIGEGISYRRSGG
-312 ARRSVIEPTTH
+312 AVKRSTVEPTSQ
-323 ETIER
+323 ELSER
-328 KSGDRG
+328 EPGDRG
-334 SGGSTRANITS
+334 SQGSTRANIPS
-345 TTQPAVYTPSN
+345 TTQPSAYAPSN
-356 GRIEKPPAIA
+356 GRAEKPSANA

-374 SFPQHRTRPRGAT
+374 SLAQPRTRTRGAT
-387 LSTGQPRPVEAKPR
+387 VSTGQPKPVEVKPR

-407 SAATAATG
+407 SAAAAAAG

-421 NASINATAW
+421 NASVNATAG

-442 PGQSHPA
+442 PGQSQPTQ
-449 HDSTSGSQQRSTT
+449 DSTSGSQQRSTT

-476 SHWEGLISFWIRRLE
+476 SHWEGLTSFWIHRLE

-510 TDLGAAGANLFLA
+510 TDLSAAGANLFHA

-540 WFFETRTEQER
+540 WFFETRAEQER
-551 FRESQSKFEQRIQE
+551 FRENQSKFEQRIQE

-586 VISQRKT
+586 AISQRKT
-593 AEVLVREKNRELS
+593 AETLVREKNRELS
-606 IAKEEA
+606 ITKEEA
-612 RRAWEELGRRE
+612 RRAWEELGRRV

-628 RTLSLKKGQATSV
+628 RTLSLKSGQATTV

-654 TNRTK
+654 TNRTNT
-659 REDLGA
+659 REGPGA
-665 GAVPLQ
+665 GAISSRSPQ
-671 SAQTESPMDDEPG
+671 IESPTDDEPG

-705 VNHPQGVRPDFDRP
+705 VNFPQGVHPDVDRP

-732 SNTSAAAVQAAR
+732 SNTSTAAVQAAL

-750 PQQSNSQTRT
+750 PQRSNSQTRI

-773 NYRPDGAAPMPTQA
+773 NYRPEGSAPTTTQA
-787 SSSSFY
+787 GSSSFY
-793 QHEGSSLHGPEF
+793 QHEGTSLHGPEF
-805 TSLQGQPRA
+805 SALQGQPHV

-879 RSYGSGIA
+879 RSYGSGTA

-896 AAPGR
+896 DAPGR

-943 PSRASR
+943 PSRASQNSRGMR

>member
-1 MRPYCAPTAQDSRS
+1 MNS
-15 SSLPAKLEFFNI
+15 
-27 ITILF
+27 
-32 LNPAA
+32 AA
-37 ATPRLAALPRPNLP
+37 AKPPSAALPPPNLP
-51 TTDELDEIHE
+51 TTDEPYEIHE
-61 PTNPLSQ
+61 STNPPSQ
-68 RQQRLQPLTPQPQ
+68 RQQRPQPLSQQPQ
-81 SRPSSSSRSARTLRR
+81 SRPSSSSGSARTLRR
-96 TPRLEAHSRTNVAGP
+96 TSRLEPRSRTPNLAGQ
-111 EGQSPTAQFAK
+111 EVQISRAQFPK
-122 PAAPL
+122 PGAPL
-127 YPRDWPYSQSLEGS
+127 YPRDWPYSQSLGGS
-141 NTAASSTQS
+141 NTPVSSTQS

-194 TRGTPK
+194 PRWTPEA
-200 PFTPDNVELNAS
+200 FTPDNVELNAS

-222 GRTQN
+222 VRTQN
-227 GGSRAT
+227 GGSRAALP
-233 VPAPFAGGDR
+233 VPFTGGDR

-260 KKAENERRQREQDEE
+260 RKAESERRQKEQDEE

-284 QMEKDRMAATAGVA
+284 QLEQDKMAATAGVA
-298 QSGEGTSYRRSGGE
+298 QSGEGTSYRRSGG
-312 ARRSVIEPTTH
+312 AIRRSTLEPTPQVTG
-323 ETIER
+323 ER
-328 KSGDRG
+328 RPGDRG
-334 SGGSTRANITS
+334 SGGSTRANIS
-345 TTQPAVYTPSN
+345 SITQPAVYAPSN
-356 GRIEKPPAIA
+356 GRAEKPSANA
-366 PDDGAGAS
+366 PDEGAGVS
-374 SFPQHRTRPRGAT
+374 SVPQPRTRPRGAT
-387 LSTGQPRPVEAKPR
+387 VSTGQPRPVELKPR
-401 QTPRAV
+401 QTPRAI
-407 SAATAATG
+407 SAAAAAAS

-421 NASINATAW
+421 NASINATAG
-430 TSQPRLDRGTAP
+430 TSQLRLDRGTAP
-442 PGQSHPA
+442 SGQSQPA

-476 SHWEGLISFWIRRLE
+476 SHWEGLTSFWIHRLE

-510 TDLGAAGANLFLA
+510 TDLSAAGANLFHA

-540 WFFETRTEQER
+540 WFFETRAEQER
-551 FRESQSKFEQRIQE
+551 FRENQSKFEQRIQE
-565 ERSAATNAHADLSRI
+565 ERSAATSAHTDLSSI

-586 VISQRKT
+586 AISQRKT
-593 AEVLVREKNRELS
+593 AETLVREKNRELS

-654 TNRTK
+654 TTRPAT
-659 REDLGA
+659 REGPVA
-665 GAVPLQ
+665 GSIPSR
-671 SAQTESPMDDEPG
+671 SAQTESPTDDEPG

-705 VNHPQGVRPDFDRP
+705 VHIPQGVHPEVDRP
-719 LQSNATSQPHQQT
+719 LQSNATSQPYQQT
-732 SNTSAAAVQAAR
+732 SNTSAAAVQAAP

-773 NYRPDGAAPMPTQA
+773 NYRPEGSAPITTQA
-787 SSSSFY
+787 GSSSFY
-793 QHEGSSLHGPEF
+793 QHEGTSLHGPEF
-805 TSLQGQPRA
+805 TSLQGQPRV
-814 SEGDERSYVP
+814 SEGNGRSYVP

-901 QAPSAP
+901 QESSAP

-943 PSRASR
+943 PSRASQNSRGMR

>member
-1 MRPYCAPTAQDSRS
+1 
-15 SSLPAKLEFFNI
+15 
-27 ITILF
+27 
-32 LNPAA
+32 
-37 ATPRLAALPRPNLP
+37 
-51 TTDELDEIHE
+51 
-61 PTNPLSQ
+61 
-68 RQQRLQPLTPQPQ
+68 
-81 SRPSSSSRSARTLRR
+81 
-96 TPRLEAHSRTNVAGP
+96 
-111 EGQSPTAQFAK
+111 
-122 PAAPL
+122 
-127 YPRDWPYSQSLEGS
+127 
-141 NTAASSTQS
+141 
-150 LLSSYWPKRTTRISK
+150 
-165 YTANAIRYALEAVR
+165 
-179 ADPEGSHPLIEGDKR
+179 
-194 TRGTPK
+194 
-200 PFTPDNVELNAS
+200 
-212 MSDLAAGVSN
+212 MSDSAVGVTN

-227 GGSRAT
+227 GGSRAA
-233 VPAPFAGGDR
+233 VPVPFAGGDR

-260 KKAENERRQREQDEE
+260 KKAESERRQREQDEE
-275 EQRRIQEEQ
+275 EQRRVQEEQ
-284 QMEKDRMAATAGVA
+284 QLEQDRMAATAGVA
-298 QSGEGTSYRRSGGE
+298 QSGEGSSYRRSGGA
-312 ARRSVIEPTTH
+312 ARRSAVEPTP
-323 ETIER
+323 EEGGER
-328 KSGDRG
+328 RTVERG
-334 SGGSTRANITS
+334 SGGSTRANVP
-345 TTQPAVYTPSN
+345 TTAQPAVYAPSN
-356 GRIEKPPAIA
+356 GRVEKPSVIA
-366 PDDGAGAS
+366 PEEGAGAGS
-374 SFPQHRTRPRGAT
+374 NSQPRTRPRGAT
-387 LSTGQPRPVEAKPR
+387 LSTGQPRPVEAKSR
-401 QTPRAV
+401 QTTRAV
-407 SAATAATG
+407 SAAAAAVSG
-415 GQKEYK
+415 PKEYK
-421 NASINATAW
+421 NALVNADAGT
-430 TSQPRLDRGTAP
+430 TSQPRMDRGVAP
-442 PGQSHPA
+442 PGQSQPTQ
-449 HDSTSGSQQRSTT
+449 DSTSSSQQRSTT

-476 SHWEGLISFWIRRLE
+476 SHWEGLTSFWIRRLN

-510 TDLGAAGANLFLA
+510 TDLSAAGANLFHA

-540 WFFETRTEQER
+540 WFFETRAEQER
-551 FRESQSKFEQRIQE
+551 FRENQSKFEQRIQE

-586 VISQRKT
+586 AISQRKT
-593 AEVLVREKNRELS
+593 AELLVREKNRELA

-628 RTLSLKKGQATSV
+628 RTQSLKKGLATSV

-654 TNRTK
+654 TNRPAT
-659 REDLGA
+659 REGPGVGSNPVQA
-665 GAVPLQ
+665 AHVG
-671 SAQTESPMDDEPG
+671 SPTDEPG
-684 YTTYDP
+684 YTTYDA

-695 DTDPFTEGGR
+695 DTDPFTEGGH
-705 VNHPQGVRPDFDRP
+705 VGLSPNVRAEADRS
-719 LQSNATSQPHQQT
+719 LQSNATSQPYQQT
-732 SNTSAAAVQAAR
+732 SNTSTATVQATR
-744 TATSSG
+744 TGTSSG

-760 TPASSAPSGGTYL
+760 IPASSAPSGGTYL
-773 NYRPDGAAPMPTQA
+773 NYKPEGAAPITAQA
-787 SSSSFY
+787 GSSSFY
-793 QHEGSSLHGPEF
+793 QHEGTSLHGPEF
-805 TSLQGQPRA
+805 ASLQSQPRV
-814 SEGDERSYVP
+814 SESDERSYVP

-848 GHPILGRRG
+848 GHPILNRRG

-887 GVEYGSGPP
+887 GIAGFEYGSGPP

-901 QAPSAP
+901 QESSAP

-943 PSRASR
+943 PSRASQNSRGMR

>member
-1 MRPYCAPTAQDSRS
+1 
-15 SSLPAKLEFFNI
+15 
-27 ITILF
+27 
-32 LNPAA
+32 
-37 ATPRLAALPRPNLP
+37 
-51 TTDELDEIHE
+51 
-61 PTNPLSQ
+61 
-68 RQQRLQPLTPQPQ
+68 
-81 SRPSSSSRSARTLRR
+81 
-96 TPRLEAHSRTNVAGP
+96 
-111 EGQSPTAQFAK
+111 
-122 PAAPL
+122 
-127 YPRDWPYSQSLEGS
+127 
-141 NTAASSTQS
+141 
-150 LLSSYWPKRTTRISK
+150 
-165 YTANAIRYALEAVR
+165 
-179 ADPEGSHPLIEGDKR
+179 
-194 TRGTPK
+194 
-200 PFTPDNVELNAS
+200 
-212 MSDLAAGVSN
+212 MSDSIAGVSN

-227 GGSRAT
+227 GGSRAA
-233 VPAPFAGGDR
+233 VPVPFAGGDR

-260 KKAENERRQREQDEE
+260 KKAETERRQREQDEE
-275 EQRRIQEEQ
+275 EQRRVQEEQ
-284 QMEKDRMAATAGVA
+284 KLEKDRVDVPAGVA
-298 QSGEGTSYRRSGGE
+298 RSGEGTSHRRSGL
-312 ARRSVIEPTTH
+312 
-323 ETIER
+323 R
-328 KSGDRG
+328 KSTVDPAPQETSERRPGEQG
-334 SGGSTRANITS
+334 SGGTTRAAMPS
-345 TTQPAVYTPSN
+345 TTQPTVYKPSN
-356 GRIEKPPAIA
+356 GGAEKPSTVT
-366 PDDGAGAS
+366 PDDSAGVNNI
-374 SFPQHRTRPRGAT
+374 PQPKTRPRGAIP
-387 LSTGQPRPVEAKPR
+387 STGQPRPVEAKSR
-401 QTPRAV
+401 QT
-407 SAATAATG
+407 

-421 NASINATAW
+421 NVSANPTAGN
-430 TSQPRLDRGTAP
+430 SQLRLDRGVVP
-442 PGQSHPA
+442 PGQSQPA
-449 HDSTSGSQQRSTT
+449 QDSTSGSQQRSTT

-476 SHWEGLISFWIRRLE
+476 SHWEGLTSFWIRRLE

-510 TDLGAAGANLFLA
+510 TDLSAAGANLFHA

-540 WFFETRTEQER
+540 WFFETRAEQER
-551 FRESQSKFEQRIQE
+551 FRENQSKFEQRIQE

-586 VISQRKT
+586 AISQRKT
-593 AEVLVREKNRELS
+593 AEILVREKNRELS

-628 RTLSLKKGQATSV
+628 RTLSLKKGLATSV

-654 TNRTK
+654 TNRPAT
-659 REDLGA
+659 REGPGA
-665 GAVPLQ
+665 GSNPTGVAII
-671 SAQTESPMDDEPG
+671 ESPIDVEQG
-684 YTTYDP
+684 YTTYDA

-705 VNHPQGVRPDFDRP
+705 VSHPQNISAEVDRSSH
-719 LQSNATSQPHQQT
+719 SNTTSQPYQQIP
-732 SNTSAAAVQAAR
+732 NTSAATIQATRA
-744 TATSSG
+744 ATSSG
-750 PQQSNSQTRT
+750 PQHSNTQTRT
-760 TPASSAPSGGTYL
+760 TPASSALSGGTYL
-773 NYRPDGAAPMPTQA
+773 NYRPEGSAPITTQA
-787 SSSSFY
+787 GSSSFY
-793 QHEGSSLHGPEF
+793 QHEGTSLHGPEF
-805 TSLQGQPRA
+805 TSLQGQPVV

-848 GHPILGRRG
+848 GRPILGRRG

-867 VQEQLDR
+867 VQEQLER

-896 AAPGR
+896 AAPGH
-901 QAPSAP
+901 QESSAP

-943 PSRASR
+943 PSRASQNSRGMR

>member
-1 MRPYCAPTAQDSRS
+1 M
-15 SSLPAKLEFFNI
+15 
-27 ITILF
+27 
-32 LNPAA
+32 
-37 ATPRLAALPRPNLP
+37 
-51 TTDELDEIHE
+51 
-61 PTNPLSQ
+61 
-68 RQQRLQPLTPQPQ
+68 
-81 SRPSSSSRSARTLRR
+81 
-96 TPRLEAHSRTNVAGP
+96 
-111 EGQSPTAQFAK
+111 
-122 PAAPL
+122 
-127 YPRDWPYSQSLEGS
+127 
-141 NTAASSTQS
+141 
-150 LLSSYWPKRTTRISK
+150 
-165 YTANAIRYALEAVR
+165 
-179 ADPEGSHPLIEGDKR
+179 IEGE
-194 TRGTPK
+194 TRPRWTPK
-200 PFTPDNVELNAS
+200 PFTPDHVELNAS

-227 GGSRAT
+227 GGSRAALP
-233 VPAPFAGGDR
+233 VPSAGGDR

-260 KKAENERRQREQDEE
+260 KKAESERQQREQDQEE
-275 EQRRIQEEQ
+275 RQRIQDEKRLEQ
-284 QMEKDRMAATAGVA
+284 DRMAATAGVA
-298 QSGEGTSYRRSGGE
+298 QSGESTSYRRSEG
-312 ARRSVIEPTTH
+312 AVRRSTVEPTPQ
-323 ETIER
+323 ETSER
-328 KSGDRG
+328 RSGDRG
-334 SGGSTRANITS
+334 SGGSTRPNIAS
-345 TTQPAVYTPSN
+345 TTQPAVYAPSS
-356 GRIEKPPAIA
+356 GRGEKPSAIA
-366 PDDGAGAS
+366 PDDGAGVTS
-374 SFPQHRTRPRGAT
+374 VSQSEPRRRGAT
-387 LSTGQPRPVEAKPR
+387 FSTGQPRPVDAKPR

-407 SAATAATG
+407 SAAAAAAS

-421 NASINATAW
+421 NASINATAGA
-430 TSQPRLDRGTAP
+430 SQSRLDRGAAP
-442 PGQSHPA
+442 PGQSQPA
-449 HDSTSGSQQRSTT
+449 QDSTSGSQQRSTT

-476 SHWEGLISFWIRRLE
+476 SHWEGLTSFWIHRLE

-510 TDLGAAGANLFLA
+510 TDLSAAGANLFHA

-540 WFFETRTEQER
+540 WFFETRAEQER
-551 FRESQSKFEQRIQE
+551 FRENQSKFEQRIQE

-586 VISQRKT
+586 AISQRKT
-593 AEVLVREKNRELS
+593 AEILVKEKNRELS

-628 RTLSLKKGQATSV
+628 RTILLKKGQATSV
-641 GGVHVVPMVQGGS
+641 GGVHVVPIVQGGS
-654 TNRTK
+654 TNRPATT
-659 REDLGA
+659 EDPGA
-665 GAVPLQ
+665 GSNPSR
-671 SAQTESPMDDEPG
+671 SAAIESPTDDEPS
-684 YTTYDP
+684 YTNYDP

-705 VNHPQGVRPDFDRP
+705 VNLPQGVRPEVDRP
-719 LQSNATSQPHQQT
+719 LPSNATSQPYQQT

-760 TPASSAPSGGTYL
+760 TTASPAPRGGTYL
-773 NYRPDGAAPMPTQA
+773 NYRPEGSAPVTTQA
-787 SSSSFY
+787 GSSSFY

-805 TSLQGQPRA
+805 TSLQGRPRV

-837 DENGEIQRDAH
+837 DENGEIQRDAQ
-848 GHPILGRRG
+848 GHPVLGRRG

-901 QAPSAP
+901 QESSAP
-907 DYSGSGFGAG
+907 DYSGSGFGPG

-943 PSRASR
+943 PSRASQTSRGMR

>member
-1 MRPYCAPTAQDSRS
+1 M
-15 SSLPAKLEFFNI
+15 
-27 ITILF
+27 
-32 LNPAA
+32 
-37 ATPRLAALPRPNLP
+37 
-51 TTDELDEIHE
+51 
-61 PTNPLSQ
+61 
-68 RQQRLQPLTPQPQ
+68 
-81 SRPSSSSRSARTLRR
+81 
-96 TPRLEAHSRTNVAGP
+96 
-111 EGQSPTAQFAK
+111 
-122 PAAPL
+122 
-127 YPRDWPYSQSLEGS
+127 
-141 NTAASSTQS
+141 
-150 LLSSYWPKRTTRISK
+150 
-165 YTANAIRYALEAVR
+165 
-179 ADPEGSHPLIEGDKR
+179 IEGDR
-194 TRGTPK
+194 RPRWIPK
-200 PFTPDNVELNAS
+200 PFTPDNLELNAS

-227 GGSRAT
+227 GGSRAA
-233 VPAPFAGGDR
+233 VPVPFAGGDR

-260 KKAENERRQREQDEE
+260 KKVETERRQREQDEE

-284 QMEKDRMAATAGVA
+284 QLEQERTAATAGVA
-298 QSGEGTSYRRSGGE
+298 PSGEGTSNRRSGGGV
-312 ARRSVIEPTTH
+312 RRSTVEPTPQDTN
-323 ETIER
+323 ER
-328 KSGDRG
+328 RQGDRG
-334 SGGSTRANITS
+334 SGASTRANIPS
-345 TTQPAVYTPSN
+345 STQPAIYAPGN
-356 GRIEKPPAIA
+356 GRTEKSSAIA
-366 PDDGAGAS
+366 SDDGAGTGNV
-374 SFPQHRTRPRGAT
+374 PQPRTRPRGAT
-387 LSTGQPRPVEAKPR
+387 VSTGQPRPVEAKSTR
-401 QTPRAV
+401 QAPRAV
-407 SAATAATG
+407 SAAAAAAG

-421 NASINATAW
+421 NASVNATAG
-430 TSQPRLDRGTAP
+430 TSQPRLDRGAAP
-442 PGQSHPA
+442 PAQSQPA
-449 HDSTSGSQQRSTT
+449 QDSTSGSQQRSTT

-476 SHWEGLISFWIRRLE
+476 SHWEGLTSFWIHRLE

-510 TDLGAAGANLFLA
+510 TDLSAAGANLFHA

-540 WFFETRTEQER
+540 WFFETRAEQER
-551 FRESQSKFEQRIQE
+551 FRENQSKFEQRIQE

-586 VISQRKT
+586 AISQRKT

-654 TNRTK
+654 NNRPAT
-659 REDLGA
+659 REGPGA
-665 GAVPLQ
+665 DSIPSR
-671 SAQTESPMDDEPG
+671 SAQIESPDDEQG

-695 DTDPFTEGGR
+695 DTDPFTEGGH
-705 VNHPQGVRPDFDRP
+705 VNLSQGVRPEIDRP
-719 LQSNATSQPHQQT
+719 VPLNPTSQTYQQN
-732 SNTSAAAVQAAR
+732 SNTSTAAAQASR

-750 PQQSNSQTRT
+750 PQQSNSQPRT

-773 NYRPDGAAPMPTQA
+773 NYRPEGSAPVTTQA

-793 QHEGSSLHGPEF
+793 QHEGTSLHGPEF
-805 TSLQGQPRA
+805 TSLQGQPRV
-814 SEGDERSYVP
+814 SEGDARSYVP
-824 SVGDTLSE
+824 SVGDALSE
-832 EDYDL
+832 EEYDL
-837 DENGEIQRDAH
+837 DENGEIQRDTH
-848 GHPILGRRG
+848 GHPVVGRRG

-901 QAPSAP
+901 QESSAA

-943 PSRASR
+943 PSRASQNSRGMR